1 MVVALLGTTT
11 IFAQSW
17 TDRWTDDS
25 YLPEEGD
32 WSVGFD
38 ATSSLNYFGNLL
50 NSSAVAPTTDYV
62 GEFENAIYGKLVTSD
77 TEAWR
82 VRLGMKMY
90 KETDNT
96 KVQDNLATSNGAL
109 GATVTDKYTKG
120 ETDIKLWF
128 GKEFRRGSTRLQGV
142 YGAEAGLGIKSTT
155 EKNDWGNAPQ
165 FGGTGMIVKKSG
177 MNLGVSLRG
186 FIGFEYFMM
195 PKMSIGGEYGWGFS
209 FLSKGGG
216 SQTDLSWE
224 TNSSGNSY
232 EKETDSELAGD
243 SELGFEN
250 DNATGSLVIRMY
262 F

>member
-1 MVVALLGTTT
+1 MVVALIGTTT

-32 WSVGFD
+32 WSIGFD

-50 NSSAVAPTTDYV
+50 NSSAAAPTSDYV

-90 KETDNT
+90 KVTDNT
-96 KVQDNLATSNGAL
+96 KVEDVLATSNGAQ
-109 GATVTDKYTKG
+109 GATVTNKNTIG

-142 YGAEAGLGIKSTT
+142 YGAETGLGITSTT
-155 EKNDWGNAPQ
+155 EKNDYGNSAQ
-165 FGGTGMIVKKSG
+165 FGGVGMVEDKSG
-177 MNLGVSLRG
+177 MNLGISLRG

-195 PKMSIGGEYGWGFS
+195 PKISIGGEYGWGFS
-209 FLSKGGG
+209 FISKGGG
-216 SQTDLSWE
+216 NITSKSWE

-232 EKETDSELAGD
+232 EKETKTELAGD